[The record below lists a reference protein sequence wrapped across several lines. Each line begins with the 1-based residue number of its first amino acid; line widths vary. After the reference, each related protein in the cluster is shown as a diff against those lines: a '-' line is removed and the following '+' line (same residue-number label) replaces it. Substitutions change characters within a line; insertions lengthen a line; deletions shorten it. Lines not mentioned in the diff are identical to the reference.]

1 MVQTEFS
8 GFFTGRSYNE
18 DSLTSFV
25 SSLLTDGLFIVT
37 GTHLETTADGSG
49 MTVSVNVDDTLNIA
63 RAIIQ
68 GHWYELISAKTLT
81 IGTAD
86 ATNDRIDRIILRLDK
101 ASTAE
106 SPISLQVLQGTPS
119 ATPTAPDISRSG
131 NIWDLSLAQ
140 VYVTAGVSVIAS
152 DKITDERADTN
163 VCGPYYAA
171 NQDAQIGSLIA
182 RYNSM
187 VANNSKIISKSSG
200 IINTAYDEKMY
211 FFIPDY
217 AVTVEMLVIGRKPS
231 ATNIE
236 HVHTAHGH
244 GVQCVSADAGTAGY
258 LSADALIQS
267 SPPGYSNT
275 GVVISS
281 TVGSGNNA
289 VGPSFPNG
297 LTVRVNGDDE
307 DGTHGPFGT
316 GSADYIGSW
325 IDITSE
331 ITVNSVNTLEFLAT
345 TSGCIA
351 DIEIRYV

>member
-8 GFFTGRSYNE
+8 GFFTGRPYDE

-49 MTVSVNVDDTLNIA
+49 MTVSVNIDDTLNIA

-68 GHWYELISAKTLT
+68 GRWYELISAKTLT

-131 NIWDLSLAQ
+131 NIWDLSIAQ

-152 DKITDERADTN
+152 DKITDERADTS

-187 VANNSKIISKSSG
+187 VANNSKLISKTSG
-200 IINTAYDEKMY
+200 VIGTAYDEKIY
-211 FFIPDY
+211 FSIPTGT
-217 AVTVEMLVIGRKPS
+217 VTIEARIFGRKPS
-231 ATNIE
+231 GTITEHNHGTHQHTYKDCGTYDSGSSAQTLLTTAT
-236 HVHTAHGH
+236 
-244 GVQCVSADAGTAGY
+244 Q
-258 LSADALIQS
+258 
-267 SPPGYSNT
+267 
-275 GVVISS
+275 
-281 TVGSGNNA
+281 VGSA
-289 VGPSFPNG
+289 SAITPALPAFPNG
-297 LTVRVNGDDE
+297 LTLRVNGT
-307 DGTHGPFGT
+307 GTHGPYGT
-316 GSADYIGSW
+316 GVADTDSDW
-325 IDITSE
+325 VDITSE
-331 ITVNSVNTLEFLAT
+331 VTIGGANYLEVLAT
-345 TSGCIA
+345 TAGCIT